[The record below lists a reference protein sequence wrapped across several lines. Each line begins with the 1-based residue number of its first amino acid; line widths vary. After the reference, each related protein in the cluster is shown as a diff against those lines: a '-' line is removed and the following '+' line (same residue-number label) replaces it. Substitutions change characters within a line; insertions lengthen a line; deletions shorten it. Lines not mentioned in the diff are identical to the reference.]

1 MDKFLIIVPS
11 YSPLKSLSF
20 FIDFSLILRDF
31 RASLFLHTV
40 HTDLYMSTYL
50 PSLLCSFLLLD
61 FWFPSE
67 IIFLLPKAD
76 FYNFSWNCLFFF
88 PCLYSGKYVFSV
100 WNSRMG
106 NYFLPVHWDFY
117 STVFWLS
124 LLGTILE
131 IGSINPYHLVKV
143 FILWRCLKKIFFV
156 GFIDVPSGKV
166 GHNFPEHHYLK

>member
-1 MDKFLIIVPS
+1 MLINNFTLFLDKFLTIVPS

-50 PSLLCSFLLLD
+50 PSLLYSFLLLD

-88 PCLYSGKYVFSV
+88 FSLPLFWKICFPSMELKDGKLFSASTLRFLFHCLLAFFI
-100 WNSRMG
+100 R
-106 NYFLPVHWDFY
+106 NYIRNWFHKSLP
-117 STVFWLS
+117 S
-124 LLGTILE
+124 
-131 IGSINPYHLVKV
+131 
-143 FILWRCLKKIFFV
+143 C
-156 GFIDVPSGKV
+156 
-166 GHNFPEHHYLK
+166 